1 VQDINI
7 VMKIRKNE
15 NAFYAQKHKYLNKF
29 CSHLTS
35 IKKVNKVYAELL
47 MKWVAVRRTV
57 LLV

>member
-1 VQDINI
+1 
-7 VMKIRKNE
+7 MK
-15 NAFYAQKHKYLNKF
+15 NAFYAQKHKYVNKF

-35 IKKVNKVYAELL
+35 IKKERKIYAELL